1 MTNTEQQ
8 PEANLYYDP
17 HLKTQAAKILP
28 GQYYVTARDLMIVTV
43 LGSCVSACIRD
54 RMTGFG
60 GMNHFMLPEGDDD
73 PSSPHSASARYGS
86 YAMEVLINQLIKS
99 GAKRSNLEAKL
110 FGGGAVLAGITS
122 INVGERNAQ
131 FATDYLK
138 REQIKLIGKDLLDI
152 YPRKIYYFPQEG
164 RVLVKRL
171 KDTHNDTVVK
181 RDREYLT
188 QLKTVVQTSGD
199 IDLF

>member
-54 RMTGFG
+54 RSTGFG

-73 PSSPHSASARYGS
+73 PSSPHSASARVMA
-86 YAMEVLINQLIKS
+86 AMLWK
-99 GAKRSNLEAKL
+99 
-110 FGGGAVLAGITS
+110 
-122 INVGERNAQ
+122 
-131 FATDYLK
+131 Y
-138 REQIKLIGKDLLDI
+138 
-152 YPRKIYYFPQEG
+152 
-164 RVLVKRL
+164 
-171 KDTHNDTVVK
+171 
-181 RDREYLT
+181 
-188 QLKTVVQTSGD
+188 
-199 IDLF
+199 